1 MKYVVQETR
10 EWYGP
15 KTTRSLVVDMCGEP
29 LTFETWKEA
38 RAKIDE
44 LDSGRYYLAHN
55 ESSRPSYRIRK
66 ESEQ

>member
-15 KTTRSLVVDMCGEP
+15 KTTRGLVADMRGEP
-29 LTFETWKEA
+29 LTFQTREEA
-38 RAKIDE
+38 QAKIDE

-66 ESEQ
+66 ESDQ